1 MLKLTESAYQIL
13 LSAVEK
19 EKHAEEEV
27 LYVRLTMGI
36 G

>member
-1 MLKLTESAYQIL
+1 MLKLTEPAYHIL

-19 EKHAEEEV
+19 EKKTEEEV

>member
-1 MLKLTESAYQIL
+1 MLKVTEAAYQIL

-19 EKHAEEEV
+19 EKHTEDEV

>member
-1 MLKLTESAYQIL
+1 MLKLTEPAYDVL
-13 LSAVEK
+13 LAAVEK
-19 EKHAEEEV
+19 EKRTEEEV

>member
-1 MLKLTESAYQIL
+1 MFKLTPSAYQIL
-13 LSAVEK
+13 LSAVER
-19 EKHAEEEV
+19 EKKTEEEV

>member
-1 MLKLTESAYQIL
+1 MLNLTPSAYQIL
-13 LSAVEK
+13 QSAVEK
-19 EKHAEEEV
+19 EKKTEEEV

>member
-1 MLKLTESAYQIL
+1 MLKLTEAAYQIL

-19 EKHAEEEV
+19 EKKDKEEI